1 MEVTRLFDL
10 PFYFN
15 ENWPGQVMLASKQN
29 SEWKRITA
37 EEVIHRSR
45 KMALSLICLGIL
57 PGDRIGIIAPNSPEW
72 LITDY
77 AIQQCGAISVP
88 VYPSLNQSELLQ
100 IFSHSRVKIIFTGSD
115 SLYEK
120 VETLRPQ
127 LAHLEFLFT
136 LNQDLQ
142 EATLLLGIPK
152 SHFPD
157 QKALNDRMD
166 RVKEN
171 NLATLIY
178 TSGTTGI
185 PKGVMLSHANILSNS
200 RANAPYLPIEPGGRA
215 LSFLPLCHIYERMCT
230 SLFLQEGLSIWFAE
244 GLEKISDNLKE
255 VQPHIF
261 ATVPRLLEKVY
272 NKIILKGMQLK
283 GMKRLLFDWSIQL
296 GHQFEF
302 KKIQNPVYSLQL
314 SLARKLIFTKWQ
326 EALGGNIRGIIS
338 GGSALQPRLAR
349 IFWAAGIP
357 VVEGYGLTETSP
369 VIAVNYFTPQTCRFG
384 TVGQVIQ
391 GCKIKILKEHP
402 EDQSGEILTK
412 GPGLMLGYFEDSAQ
426 TQLVIDSEGWFHTGD
441 IGYLDDSGFLK
452 ITDRKKE
459 IFKNS
464 GGKYIAPQ
472 PIENKLKESLFIQ
485 NALIVGEYQDHPA
498 ALIVPDKE
506 NILQHFNQVKLPL
519 PSKELIHKDPQVRT
533 LIHQE
538 IKKLNQTL
546 SITDKVHTFCLLD
559 QEWTQDSG
567 ELTPT
572 QKLRRKY
579 IEEKYQTEIRQLFLS
594 GAAPEKV

>member
-1 MEVTRLFDL
+1 MEINRLFDL
-10 PFYFN
+10 PFSFN
-15 ENWPGQVMLASKQN
+15 EKWPGQVMLAGKLD
-29 SEWKRITA
+29 SEWKPLTA
-37 EEVIHRSR
+37 NEVILRSR
-45 KMALSLICLGIL
+45 KIALYLISLGIQ

-77 AIQQCGAISVP
+77 AIQMSGAISVP
-88 VYPSLNQSELLQ
+88 VYPSLNAAEMQQ
-100 IFSHSRVKIIFTGSD
+100 VFAHSGVKIIFTGSD
-115 SLYEK
+115 SLHQK
-120 VETLRPQ
+120 VETIRQ
-127 LAHLEFLFT
+127 HLAHLEFHFKI
-136 LNQDLQ
+136 NQAIEESILQ
-142 EATLLLGIPK
+142 MGISLSHLPK
-152 SHFPD
+152 D
-157 QKALNDRMD
+157 EDLNDRMNQ
-166 RVKEN
+166 VKEN
-171 NLATLIY
+171 DLATLIY

-185 PKGVMLSHANILSNS
+185 PKGVMLSHANILSNAK
-200 RANAPYLPIEPGGRA
+200 ANAPFLPIEPGGRA

-230 SLFLQEGLSIWFAE
+230 SLFLLEGLSIWFAE
-244 GLEKISDNLKE
+244 GLDKISDNLKD

-272 NKIILKGMQLK
+272 DKIILKGMQLK
-283 GMKRLLFDWSIQL
+283 GVKRVLFDWSIRL

-302 KKIQNPVYSLQL
+302 KKLQNPMYSLQL
-314 SLARKLIFTKWQ
+314 TFARKLIFSKWQ
-326 EALGGNIRGIIS
+326 EALGGNIRGIVS

-369 VIAVNYFTPQTCRFG
+369 VVAVNYFTPQTCRFG
-384 TVGQVIQ
+384 TVGKVIPA
-391 GCKIKILKEHP
+391 CKVKILKEHP

-412 GPGLMLGYFEDSAQ
+412 GSGLMLGYFEDPEQ

-459 IFKNS
+459 MFKNS

-472 PIENKLKESLFIQ
+472 PIENKLKESLYIQ
-485 NALIVGEYQDHPA
+485 NAMIVGEYQDHPA
-498 ALIVPDKE
+498 ALIVLDKE
-506 NILQHFNQVKLPL
+506 NILLHFNQLRLSL
-519 PSKELIHKDPQVRT
+519 PSKELLHKDSQVRT

-538 IKKLNQTL
+538 IKKLNQNL
-546 SITDKVHTFCLLD
+546 SITDRVHTFCLLEK
-559 QEWTQDSG
+559 EWTQESE

-579 IEEKYQTEIRQLFLS
+579 IEEKYQTEIKQLFL
-594 GAAPEKV
+594 